1 MSASTARGH
10 GREAVRVTIWNE
22 GVHERVD
29 ERIAEIYPNG
39 IHGAI
44 ADGLRLHL
52 PVGAVIRTATL
63 ADAEHGLTREVL
75 AETDVLLWWG
85 HVAHDDVEDAVIA
98 RVHRRVLEGMGL
110 LVLHSGHFS
119 KIFKL
124 LMGTTCSLSWRN
136 EAERE
141 LVWTVNP
148 THPIAEGIE
157 NPLVIDH
164 QEMYGEFFDI
174 PAPDELVF
182 ISSFDGGEV
191 FRSGVTFRRGHG
203 KVFYFSPG
211 DEAYPVYFND
221 QIRRVLANAVRWAIP
236 ALPEPTLPGVSNPA
250 RGWFS
255 SAEGASEPVGD
266 ETTGT

>member
-1 MSASTARGH
+1 MPTDADGRR
-10 GREAVRVTIWNE
+10 GREAMRVMIWNE

-29 ERIAEIYPNG
+29 DRIAEIYPNG
-39 IHGAI
+39 IQGAI
-44 ADGLRLHL
+44 ADGLRMHL
-52 PVGAVIRTATL
+52 PAAAMVRTATL
-63 ADAEHGLTREVL
+63 ADAEHGLTAEVL

-85 HVAHDDVEDAVIA
+85 HVAHADVDDAVVA
-98 RVHRRVLEGMGL
+98 RVHQRVLEGMGL

-148 THPIAEGIE
+148 THPIAEGID
-157 NPLVIDH
+157 NPVVIGR
-164 QEMYGEFFDI
+164 QETYGEFFDI
-174 PAPDELVF
+174 PTPDELVF

-191 FRSGVTFRRGHG
+191 FRSGVTFRRGNG

-221 QIRRVLANAVRWAIP
+221 QVRRILANAVRWAMP
-236 ALPEPTLPGVSNPA
+236 ARRMLTLPNVTNPE
-250 RGWFS
+250 REWFS
-255 SAEGASEPVGD
+255 VVH
-266 ETTGT
+266 TQF